1 MSVLLHFPG
10 PLEYQVS
17 SLRTSGLEMGHPLV
31 WSSILDQLDGQGWSK
46 REGLVQGGGRTLFAA
61 SLPHHISGNNGDPS
75 PLSPP
80 IEEGPPPTSPQPV
93 DQKPLSLPS
102 FCPPVSPPS
111 AHEVV
116 SANTFQVGGDAHYR
130 LQANYHILIFHRVSS
145 PPPPHLDFFGQQ
157 VSDVGGWM
165 RRERSLI
172 SHFLK
177 KRRGGLDPWWVWA

>member
-1 MSVLLHFPG
+1 MSVLPHFPG

-93 DQKPLSLPS
+93 DQKPPSLPS
-102 FCPPVSPPS
+102 FCPLSLHQARMRWSQQILSRLGGTRITDCRLIITYLYFTGSLPPLLIWIFLGS
-111 AHEVV
+111 K
-116 SANTFQVGGDAHYR
+116 SQMLGD
-130 LQANYHILIFHRVSS
+130 
-145 PPPPHLDFFGQQ
+145 G
-157 VSDVGGWM
+157 
-165 RRERSLI
+165 
-172 SHFLK
+172 
-177 KRRGGLDPWWVWA
+177 